1 MNALD
6 YIKSLDTA
14 DFRIEK
20 CQRKIERLEIIAQ
33 NLSSKPF
40 DNDRVKSSG
49 SKDRIGDLAV
59 RIIEEKNHLAKLMDE
74 IEEKREYVISQIDKI
89 EDLRFQKIIYYR
101 HIDKTKYEDI
111 ADILDLAPKTV
122 RDYYSKAMKEYERVF
137 VMP

>member
-49 SKDRIGDLAV
+49 SKDRIGDLTI

-74 IEEKREYVISQIDKI
+74 NEKKREYVISQIDKI